1 MYQSKRHSFKI
12 EEAPLKMEDGG
23 SVDGGDFAKGGN
35 VSSIEKKVQEV
46 NRLIDLANK
55 NDISVIDSSSTW
67 ESPMKY
73 KPIKYSNGTLY
84 IEYQELDLYKNNRTG
99 ISEYITKKDK
109 VLKRNME
116 FDNPLNDIAKMYR
129 KALKQADII
138 FEDGGSVDEIYTKGG
153 NVKNG
158 INWYKYDGQYE
169 AEFGNFFLYIPLF
182 YLIKTLINYID
193 KKQYLRYLSLELRK
207 T

>member
-1 MYQSKRHSFKI
+1 MY
-12 EEAPLKMEDGG
+12 
-23 SVDGGDFAKGGN
+23 AKGGN

-73 KPIKYSNGTLY
+73 MPIKYSNGTLY

-129 KALKQADII
+129 KALKQADIM
-138 FEDGGSVDEIYTKGG
+138 FEDGGSVDGGDYVREDLNFYKKGG
-153 NVKNG
+153 GVKNNFYKKFGDNNLDLVNNCNSFAG
-158 INWYKYDGQYE
+158 IS
-169 AEFGNFFLYIPLF
+169 ALHI
-182 YLIKTLINYID
+182 LITSTNMVVV
-193 KKQYLRYLSLELRK
+193 
-207 T
+207 